1 MKYIKLYEDLE
12 FDPNNFRKL
21 RKDIKAITIELVD
34 DGFKVQPFEVEN
46 DNEFDN
52 FDFFVKIYRGQFFE
66 RIPMYYLLN
75 KSSMNKWG
83 FTFDEVEEYIEMIK
97 DYVDNYYTYSNL
109 VVFYDGTSYGA
120 ELAPKPNDRITQ
132 VEIEIGD
139 IKKK

>member
-21 RKDIKAITIELVD
+21 RKDIKAITIELKD
-34 DGFKVQPFEVEN
+34 NGFKIQPFEVEN

-52 FDFFVKIYRGQFFE
+52 FDFFVKIYRGQ
-66 RIPMYYLLN
+66 
-75 KSSMNKWG
+75 SSMNKWG

-109 VVFYDGTSYGA
+109 VVFYDGTKRIKYSDDNYSIQ
-120 ELAPKPNDRITQ
+120 PTDRITQ

>member
-1 MKYIKLYEDLE
+1 L
-12 FDPNNFRKL
+12 
-21 RKDIKAITIELVD
+21 KDN
-34 DGFKVQPFEVEN
+34 GFKIQPFEVEN

-52 FDFFVKIYRGQFFE
+52 FDFFVKIYRGQ
-66 RIPMYYLLN
+66 
-75 KSSMNKWG
+75 SSMNKWG

-109 VVFYDGTSYGA
+109 VVFYDGTKRIKYSDDNYSIQ
-120 ELAPKPNDRITQ
+120 PTDRITQ

>member
-1 MKYIKLYEDLE
+1 MKYIKLYEDLD

-21 RKDIKAITIELVD
+21 IKDIKAITIELKD
-34 DGFKVQPFEVEN
+34 NGFKIQPFEVEN
-46 DNEFDN
+46 DNDFDN
-52 FDFFVKIYRGQFFE
+52 FDFFVKIYRGQS
-66 RIPMYYLLN
+66 P
-75 KSSMNKWG
+75 MNKWG

>member
-52 FDFFVKIYRGQFFE
+52 FDFFVKIYRGQ
-66 RIPMYYLLN
+66 
-75 KSSMNKWG
+75 SSMNKWG

>member
-46 DNEFDN
+46 DNGFDN
-52 FDFFVKIYRGQFFE
+52 FDFFIKIYRGQ
-66 RIPMYYLLN
+66 
-75 KSSMNKWG
+75 SSMNKWG

-97 DYVDNYYTYSNL
+97 DYIDNYYTYSNL
-109 VVFYDGTSYGA
+109 VVFYDG
-120 ELAPKPNDRITQ
+120 LRLVPKTNDRITQ
-132 VEIEIGD
+132 VEIEIGR

>member
-1 MKYIKLYEDLE
+1 MKYIKLYEDLD

-21 RKDIKAITIELVD
+21 RKDIKDITIELVD

-52 FDFFVKIYRGQFFE
+52 FDFFVKFYRGQ
-66 RIPMYYLLN
+66 
-75 KSSMNKWG
+75 SSMNKWG

-109 VVFYDGTSYGA
+109 VVFYDGSKRIKYSDDNYSI
-120 ELAPKPNDRITQ
+120 KPDERITQ